1 MISLGHLV
9 QKKRTSLCHFKK
21 LCEIAKTLY
30 SGIRVIRDKN
40 GNSKSRSSSSRYL
53 FMICTY
59 IFSQFK
65 LMHCKRFSKNYNT
78 ETVVWNS
85 STKEVFLKISQNS
98 QEITCTK
105 VSFFNKVPGLFHFF
119 FI

>member
-1 MISLGHLV
+1 MISQGHFV
-9 QKKRTSLCHFKK
+9 QEKRTSLCHFKK
-21 LCEIAKTLY
+21 LCEITKTLY
-30 SGIRVIRDKN
+30 SGIRAIRDKN
-40 GNSKSRSSSSRYL
+40 GISKSRSSSRRHL

-65 LMHCKRFSKNYNT
+65 LMHCKRSPKNYNT

-85 STKEVFLKISQNS
+85 PAKEVFLKISQNS
-98 QEITCTK
+98 QEITCAK
-105 VSFFNKVPGLFHFF
+105 VSFFNKVAGLFNFF